1 MAKTKDSPVEFS
13 ACHRYAGIADRK
25 ARLVIDL
32 IRGRSVNDALAD
44 LEHDRHRAAPMI
56 RKVLASAVANA
67 LQNPAVRASRLVVSR
82 ATVSG
87 GPLLQNRMRF
97 RPGPM
102 GRAMPFR
109 RRTCHISV
117 HVSDPELAV
126 EPAAAPVAEPAAPV
140 EEPAKDEAPKQDAKK
155 KAAKKPAAKK
165 APKKAAKKAAKK
177 SSAKK
182 APKKED

>member
-109 RRTCHISV
+109 RRTCHISL

-126 EPAAAPVAEPAAPV
+126 EPRKVVHELDP
-140 EEPAKDEAPKQDAKK
+140 
-155 KAAKKPAAKK
+155 
-165 APKKAAKKAAKK
+165 
-177 SSAKK
+177 SS
-182 APKKED
+182 PIRTR